1 MWPILLA
8 AGGALIMLAVCGY
21 AVLKGDRPAR
31 LSGLVIALAWAA
43 SFLLQ
48 DRQNILAP
56 QYLVA
61 ALDGVLCLVFFGLT
75 LVFRRTW
82 LMVATASQL
91 LTAFTHVAFFFDS
104 RIVALGFMTAY
115 YVWSYVTLGA
125 LVWGT
130 RQAKKRRAHPSS

>member
-1 MWPILLA
+1 MWSVLLA
-8 AGGALIMLAVCGY
+8 AGGAVIMLAACGY
-21 AVLKGDRPAR
+21 ALLKGDRPAR
-31 LSGLVIALAWAA
+31 LCGIVIAVGWAG

-61 ALDGVLCLVFFGLT
+61 ALDGVLCLVFFALT
-75 LVFRRTW
+75 LTFRRIW

-130 RQAKKRRAHPSS
+130 RIAEKHQATGPL